1 MAREFTQNGA
11 VSINGEKQTDSELI
25 LQKSDALFGK
35 YTVIKRGK
43 RLFNLFIWK

>member
-1 MAREFTQNGA
+1 NGA
-11 VSINGEKQTDSELI
+11 VSINGEKQTDSEAF

-43 RLFNLFIWK
+43 RLFNLFIWR